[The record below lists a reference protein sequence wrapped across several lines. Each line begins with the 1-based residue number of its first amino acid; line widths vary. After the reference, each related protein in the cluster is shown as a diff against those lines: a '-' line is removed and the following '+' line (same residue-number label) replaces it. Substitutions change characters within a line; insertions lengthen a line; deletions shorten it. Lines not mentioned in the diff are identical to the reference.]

1 MSPFYQRHASDIYR
15 IIVVVSAT
23 TQDLGLDLCNQI
35 HLSAA
40 ALCQLIPKVRPRSDA
55 E

>member
-1 MSPFYQRHASDIYR
+1 MHANDIYR
-15 IIVVVSAT
+15 IVVVVSAT
-23 TQDLGLDLCNQI
+23 LHDFGLDLCNQI

-40 ALCQLIPKVRPRSDA
+40 ALCQPIPEVRSRSGS